1 MTTDYSA
8 AIDAV
13 FGPQEEPAAVSSLN
27 TPADAVDTSG
37 GITAALDARPGMM
50 EQRARE
56 TLTPAPE
63 QEPKEFPW
71 SNPTAAWYTPPE
83 EKPAEGISTET
94 LRDQMAEREVM
105 RHALLPEGEKD
116 DGTGA
121 FLRASFML
129 NAASQ
134 YSQDDALKA
143 ATASVT
149 LGLPF
154 GMTLENLEKAS
165 EMLEEYTPDKVKDF
179 APGFLRLV
187 QYDYDSAILWRH
199 DLATAN
205 AVSNA
210 FDNAGEGL
218 AGLSG
223 GLALA
228 GRLKS
233 PVELDPESRA
243 AALDRGANYAALP
256 PGQAGA
262 GRLRRSGARD
272 G

>member
-1 MTTDYSA
+1 
-8 AIDAV
+8 
-13 FGPQEEPAAVSSLN
+13 
-27 TPADAVDTSG
+27 
-37 GITAALDARPGMM
+37 MM

-116 DGTGA
+116 DGTGRFSA
-121 FLRASFML
+121 RSFITQRRL
-129 NAASQ
+129 AH
-134 YSQDDALKA
+134 SQDDALKA

-149 LGLPF
+149 WACPF

-165 EMLEEYTPDKVKDF
+165 EMLEEYTPDKVKDLPWLP
-179 APGFLRLV
+179 AAGAVWTAIRLH
-187 QYDYDSAILWRH
+187 SGGI

-210 FDNAGEGL
+210 FETM
-218 AGLSG
+218 S
-223 GLALA
+223 
-228 GRLKS
+228 
-233 PVELDPESRA
+233 DPESRMKAWQAPGRRGNHASA
-243 AALDRGANYAALP
+243 AGDQSGT
-256 PGQAGA
+256 AGS
-262 GRLRRSGARD
+262 GRLRFSDAWG